1 MFYPPTLSYWELKCW
16 FSDVDFLVV
25 GSGIVGLNAA
35 LHLKKNHP
43 KSKVLVVEKGFLPSG
58 ASTKN
63 AGFACFGSVS
73 EILDDLQSHTPDEV
87 VELVKKRFE
96 GISLLRNNLGDKNI
110 CLENR
115 GGYEFFEKH
124 DVESFE
130 KCLNS
135 LNIINPMLKPVFGKN
150 PFERVNQTFDFR
162 SFLAEG
168 FLNPFESQIDTG
180 QMMLS
185 LLRKVIKKGVLVL
198 NGYEVTQLEEDA
210 QNVKVSLNHQL
221 EFNVK
226 NAMVATNGFAAQ
238 LLNVDVQPA
247 RAQVL
252 ITHPIKNLKIKGVF
266 HLDKGYYYFRN
277 VGNRVLLGGG
287 RNLDFEAEKT
297 TAISL
302 TQQIQKRLDELLQQ
316 AILPDTAYEV
326 EHRWAG
332 IMGIGKQKRPI
343 VKKISDRTACAVR
356 MGGMGVALG
365 SATGKDL
372 AGLF

>member
-1 MFYPPTLSYWELKCW
+1 MFFPPTLSYWELKSW

-110 CLENR
+110 GLENR

-124 DVESFE
+124 DADSFDQ
-130 KCLNS
+130 CLAN
-135 LNIINPMLKPVFGKN
+135 LDTINRLLKPVFGKN
-150 PFERVNQTFDFR
+150 LFKKVKENFGFHTF
-162 SFLAEG
+162 LEEG
-168 FLNPFESQIDTG
+168 FLNSFESQIDTG

-185 LLRKVIKKGVLVL
+185 LLRKVVGEGVLVL
-198 NGYEVTQLEEDA
+198 NGYEVTLLQEHA

-221 EFNVK
+221 EFKVK
-226 NAMVATNGFAAQ
+226 NVLVATNGFAAQ
-238 LLNVDVQPA
+238 LLKVDVQPA

-287 RNLDFEAEKT
+287 RNLNFEAEKT

-302 TQQIQKRLDELLQQ
+302 TQQIQKRLDELLEQ
-316 AILPDTAYEV
+316 AILPDTPYEV
-326 EHRWAG
+326 AHRWAG
-332 IMGIGKQKRPI
+332 IMGIGQQKRPI
-343 VKKISDRTACAVR
+343 VKKLSDRTACAVR